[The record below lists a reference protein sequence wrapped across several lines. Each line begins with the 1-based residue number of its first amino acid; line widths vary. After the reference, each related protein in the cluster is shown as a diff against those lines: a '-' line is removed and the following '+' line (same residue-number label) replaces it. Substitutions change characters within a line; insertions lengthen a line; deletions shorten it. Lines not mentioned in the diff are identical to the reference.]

1 MIQRIQSILLL
12 VMAIFMIAFL
22 FVPTWQNQNKD
33 MKTKDGKA
41 SDAKV
46 TLTPFYLTLTGTEK
60 FEERTDQN
68 IIKEQKILNESK
80 ITIYIGILAIV
91 VAAVA
96 AFSIFQY
103 RSRLLQLKLGAFCSL
118 ILCLIIVCIYINIMQ
133 GNKLLDNP
141 ADGDFQGFFIPV
153 IGILLN
159 LMANRFIRRDEKL
172 VKSADRIR

>member
-1 MIQRIQSILLL
+1 
-12 VMAIFMIAFL
+12 MALIMVAFL

-46 TLTPFYLTLTGTEK
+46 TLTPFYLTLNGTEK
-60 FEERTDQN
+60 YEERSKDN
-68 IIKEQKILNESK
+68 IIKEQKILNETK
-80 ITIYIGILAIV
+80 ITIYIAILAIV
-91 VAAVA
+91 VAVVG

-103 RSRLLQLKLGAFCSL
+103 RTRTLQVKLGAFNSL
-118 ILCLIIVCIYINIMQ
+118 LLCLIVVCISINIMQ

-141 ADGDFQGFFIPV
+141 ADGDFQGFFIPI

-159 LMANRFIRRDEKL
+159 MMANHFIRRDEKL